1 MPIYQLDTRKWCY
14 MEELTEQFQSDS
26 RRRKTDMKGIN
37 AGTQR
42 QQKSY
47 MPFEQNSSHIYMGQ
61 KQKQNSNAL
70 FSKKDMRDIRRSV
83 QTSWSELAGA
93 PSGKTGN
100 TQSYG
105 ESLRAQRQKA
115 KDTTLSLKKLK
126 YQFKS
131 LSTKILRSKTSLAA
145 RQAAGQAR
153 REILRLKSQKQ
164 SGKYDNEE
172 LEAAIEHAK
181 AMERVAKKK
190 ARHLEEEEMAKCTG
204 GPCAG
209 SRIEEE
215 QLSDEETKA
224 MEENPDDALK
234 HADEP
239 EPVQGQEETD
249 KMAAPD
255 PAMLQNYANCW
266 SALESMEDVLSSLD
280 EFSDE
285 ILKEFSESMKELFD
299 EMGLDELSDSI
310 LSVEKDMDPAD
321 LKMMK
326 IKHRNKEMKDI
337 VRADAKYLK
346 AVFDHLEKTRSEGT
360 VVPDNSGAVT
370 FGSSGQEAAP
380 VINIVL

>member
-1 MPIYQLDTRKWCY
+1 
-14 MEELTEQFQSDS
+14 
-26 RRRKTDMKGIN
+26 MKGIN

-115 KDTTLSLKKLK
+115 KDTSLSLKKLK

-172 LEAAIEHAK
+172 
-181 AMERVAKKK
+181 R
-190 ARHLEEEEMAKCTG
+190 RHFVQHC
-204 GPCAG
+204 
-209 SRIEEE
+209 RI
-215 QLSDEETKA
+215 
-224 MEENPDDALK
+224 
-234 HADEP
+234 
-239 EPVQGQEETD
+239 
-249 KMAAPD
+249 
-255 PAMLQNYANCW
+255 
-266 SALESMEDVLSSLD
+266 
-280 EFSDE
+280 
-285 ILKEFSESMKELFD
+285 
-299 EMGLDELSDSI
+299 
-310 LSVEKDMDPAD
+310 
-321 LKMMK
+321 
-326 IKHRNKEMKDI
+326 R
-337 VRADAKYLK
+337 
-346 AVFDHLEKTRSEGT
+346 
-360 VVPDNSGAVT
+360 
-370 FGSSGQEAAP
+370 
-380 VINIVL
+380 

>member
-1 MPIYQLDTRKWCY
+1 
-14 MEELTEQFQSDS
+14 
-26 RRRKTDMKGIN
+26 MKGIN

-61 KQKQNSNAL
+61 KQNSSAL

-83 QTSWSELAGA
+83 QTSWSELAGD

-105 ESLRAQRQKA
+105 ESLRAQRQQA
-115 KDTTLSLKKLK
+115 KDTSLSLKKLK

-190 ARHLEEEEMAKCTG
+190 ARHLEEEDMAKCTG

-215 QLSDEETKA
+215 QLSDEETKT
-224 MEENPDDALK
+224 MEENPDDALN
-234 HADEP
+234 HAEEP
-239 EPVQGQEETD
+239 ELVQGQEETD
-249 KMAAPD
+249 RMAAPD
-255 PAMLQNYANCW
+255 PAMLQNYANCV
-266 SALESMEDVLSSLD
+266 SALDSMEDVLSSLD

-285 ILKEFSESMKELFD
+285 IL
-299 EMGLDELSDSI
+299 
-310 LSVEKDMDPAD
+310 SVEEDMDPAD
-321 LKMMK
+321 LKMKK

-370 FGSSGQEAAP
+370 FGSSGQETAP

>member
-1 MPIYQLDTRKWCY
+1 
-14 MEELTEQFQSDS
+14 
-26 RRRKTDMKGIN
+26 MKGIN
-37 AGTQR
+37 VGTQR

-47 MPFEQNSSHIYMGQ
+47 MPFEQNGSHIYMGQ
-61 KQKQNSNAL
+61 KQKQSSNAL
-70 FSKKDMRDIRRSV
+70 VSKNDMRDIRRSV
-83 QTSWSELAGA
+83 QTSWSEIAGD
-93 PSGKTGN
+93 PSGKTGSI
-100 TQSYG
+100 QSYG
-105 ESLRAQRQKA
+105 ESLRAQRQQA
-115 KDTTLSLKKLK
+115 KDTSLSLKKLK

-164 SGKYDNEE
+164 SGKYDSEE

-190 ARHLEEEEMAKCTG
+190 ARHLEEEEMAKCSG

-215 QLSDEETKA
+215 QLSDEEAKA
-224 MEENPDDALK
+224 MEENPDDARDR
-234 HADEP
+234 ADEL
-239 EPVQGQEETD
+239 EQVQEETGR
-249 KMAAPD
+249 MADPD
-255 PAMLQNYANCW
+255 PAMLQNYANCG

-285 ILKEFSESMKELFD
+285 ILNEFSESMKELFD
-299 EMGLDELSDSI
+299 EMGLNELSDSV

-370 FGSSGQEAAP
+370 LGSSGQEAAP

>member
-105 ESLRAQRQKA
+105 ESLRAQRQQA
-115 KDTTLSLKKLK
+115 KDTSLSLKKLK

-209 SRIEEE
+209 IRIEEE

-224 MEENPDDALK
+224 MEENPDDALN

-239 EPVQGQEETD
+239 ELVQGQEETD

>member
-1 MPIYQLDTRKWCY
+1 

-83 QTSWSELAGA
+83 QTSWGELAGA
-93 PSGKTGN
+93 PFGKTGN

-105 ESLRAQRQKA
+105 ESLRAQRQQA
-115 KDTTLSLKKLK
+115 KDTSLSLKKLK

-215 QLSDEETKA
+215 QLSDEETKT
-224 MEENPDDALK
+224 MEENPDDALN

-239 EPVQGQEETD
+239 ELVQGQEETD
-249 KMAAPD
+249 RMAAPD

-285 ILKEFSESMKELFD
+285 ILNEFSESMKELFD
-299 EMGLDELSDSI
+299 EMGLDELSDSV

-360 VVPDNSGAVT
+360 VVPDNSSAVT
-370 FGSSGQEAAP
+370 FGTSGQEAAP